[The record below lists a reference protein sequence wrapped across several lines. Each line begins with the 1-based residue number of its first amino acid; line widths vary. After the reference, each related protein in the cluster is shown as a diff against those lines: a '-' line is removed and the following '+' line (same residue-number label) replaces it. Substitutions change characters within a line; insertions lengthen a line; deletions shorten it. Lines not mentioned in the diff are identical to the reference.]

1 MSEAIEVVQ
10 AFLGSLNIS
19 HADSLAAIEKFCT
32 DDCIWKNTGLP
43 TMDGKQAMLGFLDK
57 FRELSGLGQV
67 EIETLSI
74 AADGNTVLTE
84 RVDHLKTDDGTLIM
98 SMSIMGRFDVR
109 GGQISLWSDYFD
121 ATPFQPMLAAL
132 GG

>member
-1 MSEAIEVVQ
+1 MSEAIEVVE
-10 AFLGSLNIS
+10 AFLGSMNTS

-43 TMDGKQAMLGFLDK
+43 TMNGKAAMQGFLDK
-57 FRELSGLGQV
+57 FRELSGLGRM
-67 EIETLSI
+67 EIETYAI
-74 AADGNTVLTE
+74 CADGDTVLTE
-84 RVDHLKTDDGTLIM
+84 RVDHLKTDDGTLIL
-98 SMSIMGRFDVR
+98 SLPIMGRFEVR

-132 GG
+132 G

>member
-10 AFLGSLNIS
+10 AFLGGLGTS
-19 HADSLAAIEKFCT
+19 HADSLATIEKFCT

-43 TMDGKQAMLGFLDK
+43 TQTGKAAMLAFLDK

-67 EIETLSI
+67 DVETLAIS
-74 AADGNTVLTE
+74 ADGGTVLTE

-98 SMSIMGRFDVR
+98 SLPLMGRFEVQ
-109 GGQISLWSDYFD
+109 GGQIVLWSDYFD
-121 ATPFQPMLAAL
+121 ATPFQPMLPAFS
-132 GG
+132 